1 MSQKATR
8 FETQNSNV
16 KTLSYSPA
24 EVFNFLFSTLDITLK
39 MKFYLEAQHIKH
51 IKETLFLL
59 TWRVEVQ
66 PEVLTTESLSLEPP
80 SRFRASLTPD

>member
-1 MSQKATR
+1 
-8 FETQNSNV
+8 
-16 KTLSYSPA
+16 
-24 EVFNFLFSTLDITLK
+24 

-66 PEVLTTESLSLEPP
+66 PEVLTTESPLRTTFQVQAFDSRLKTKDLSHD
-80 SRFRASLTPD
+80 ANT